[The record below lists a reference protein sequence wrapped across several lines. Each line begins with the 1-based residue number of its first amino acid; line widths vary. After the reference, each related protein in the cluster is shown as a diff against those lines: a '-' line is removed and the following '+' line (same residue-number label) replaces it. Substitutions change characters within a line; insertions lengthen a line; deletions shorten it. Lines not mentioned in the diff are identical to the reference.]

1 MTLDIAV
8 QRMADELRRVPPFD
22 ILSLDQ
28 RVALAAHIRLGVYEA
43 LDVLPHKEV
52 REVAYVLTRGGVLL
66 RSEPRQEEL
75 LTAPVVLTLRGLR
88 MNESSHWEVVFTED
102 SLVLE
107 LPIAELT
114 YLSSQLPEFASAL
127 NQVMD
132 L

>member
-1 MTLDIAV
+1 
-8 QRMADELRRVPPFD
+8 MAELNALQNNGVALAHAD
-22 ILSLDQ
+22 AHGDQ

-43 LDVLPHKEV
+43 LDVLPHEEV

-102 SLVLE
+102 SLVLDIYTTNMGDNE
-107 LPIAELT
+107 IVQHLL
-114 YLSSQLPEFASAL
+114 LHHQLI
-127 NQVMD
+127 
-132 L
+132 

>member
-28 RVALAAHIRLGVYEA
+28 RVVLAAHIRLGVYEA
-43 LDVLPHKEV
+43 LDVLPHEEV

>member
-43 LDVLPHKEV
+43 LDVLPHEEV

-107 LPIAELT
+107 LPIAELA